1 ACGGSWPSGWLRPEF
16 PLRFVLTRSHLS
28 MPGKVHT
35 IVCLSSQDWGDRM
48 WTNKQHIMSRLAKRH
63 RVIHMDFRV
72 SSPALFAARALRH
85 DPSLA
90 FRPKRLWSAGIIPLQ
105 GAGNL
110 SIGSSWGPPGLGL
123 LPHTSPL
130 RDHFQYEQKV
140 NIVQQYLEREGVQD
154 AIIWVYHP
162 GFGEAALRLKRKLLV
177 YDCVDEYTAFPA
189 YKNVKEWMQ
198 AREEKLCRNA
208 DLVFTTAPALYERK
222 RTFNPQ
228 GTHYVHN
235 VGDAD
240 HFKQAQMPSTK
251 VPADLQALPKPV
263 ILFVGAVSNYK
274 LNIDWMLEL
283 ARTRPNHQLALIGP
297 IGVSD
302 PSTNVSALKALPN
315 VHVLGTRDYAE
326 LPAYLKGCDVAV
338 IPYRANEYTESV
350 FPIKFFEYMATG
362 KPVVVS
368 RLPALEEFLGSVRVA
383 DDAPSF
389 VAQCDD
395 AIAGGDAGAAERIA
409 LAEANSWDS
418 RVSKLMHLI
427 EAKLG

>member
-1 ACGGSWPSGWLRPEF
+1 
-16 PLRFVLTRSHLS
+16 
-28 MPGKVHT
+28 MPGPVHT

-48 WTNKQHIMSRLAKRH
+48 WTNKQHIMSRLAKQH

-72 SSPALFAARALRH
+72 SSPPVFAARALRH

-90 FRPKRLWSAGIIPLQ
+90 FKPQRLWSEGIIPKPD
-105 GAGNL
+105 AGNL
-110 SIGSSWGPPGLGL
+110 CIGSSWGPPGLSL
-123 LPHTSPL
+123 LPHTSSL
-130 RDHFQYEQKV
+130 RDRFQYDQKV
-140 NIVQQYLEREGVQD
+140 DIVQKYLDREGIED

-198 AREEKLCRNA
+198 AREEKLCKNA

-222 RTFNPQ
+222 RVFNPE

-240 HFKQAQMPSTK
+240 HFKQALSDATQ

-274 LNIDWMLEL
+274 LNIDWLLGL
-283 ARTRPNHQLALIGP
+283 ARSRPNYHLALIGP

-315 VHVLGTRDYAE
+315 VHVLGTRDYAQ

-338 IPYRANEYTESV
+338 IPYRLNEYTESV
-350 FPIKFFEYMATG
+350 FPIKFFEYLATG

-368 RLPALEEFLGSVRVA
+368 RLPALDSFLESVRVS
-383 DDAPSF
+383 DDEHSF
-389 VAQCDD
+389 VAQCDA
-395 AIAGGDAGAAERIA
+395 AIQSQGAGAAERVA

-418 RVSKLMHLI
+418 RVSKLMQLI

>member
-1 ACGGSWPSGWLRPEF
+1 MSGQ
-16 PLRFVLTRSHLS
+16 
-28 MPGKVHT
+28 VHT

-48 WTNKQHIMSRLAKRH
+48 WTNKQHIMSRLAKQH

-72 SSPALFAARALRH
+72 SSPVTFAARALRA
-85 DPSLA
+85 DPTLA
-90 FRPKRLWSAGIIPLQ
+90 WKPKRLWSEGILKRE

-110 SIGSSWGPPGLGL
+110 YVGGSWGPPGLEL
-123 LPHTSPL
+123 MPQTSAL
-130 RDHFQYEQKV
+130 RGHFQYDEKV
-140 NIVQQYLEREGVQD
+140 RIVEAFLAREGIED

-189 YKNVKEWMQ
+189 YKDCKEWLS
-198 AREEKLCRNA
+198 AREEKLCRAA

-222 RTFNPQ
+222 RVFNPE

-240 HFKQAQMPSTK
+240 HFKQTANPGLV
-251 VPADLQALPKPV
+251 VPADIAGLAKPV

-283 ARTRPNHQLALIGP
+283 ARTRPSYQIALVGP
-297 IGVSD
+297 VGVSD
-302 PSTNVSALKALPN
+302 PGTNVSELKSLPN
-315 VHVLGTRDYAE
+315 VHVLGTRDYSE

-338 IPYRANEYTESV
+338 IPYRLNEYTESV
-350 FPIKFFEYMATG
+350 FPIKFFEYLATG

-368 RLPALEEFLGSVRVA
+368 RLPALDGFLDSVRVA
-383 DDAPSF
+383 DDAQSF
-389 VAQCDD
+389 VTQCDD
-395 AIAGGDAGAAERIA
+395 AIASQGAGAEARVA
-409 LAEANSWDS
+409 LAEANSWSS
-418 RVSKLMHLI
+418 RVDALMGHIERKL
-427 EAKLG
+427 ASR

>member
-1 ACGGSWPSGWLRPEF
+1 MPSDPVR
-16 PLRFVLTRSHLS
+16 
-28 MPGKVHT
+28 T

-48 WTNKQHIMSRLAKRH
+48 WTNKQHIMSRLAKQH
-63 RVIHMDFRV
+63 RVIHMDFGV
-72 SSPALFAARALRH
+72 SSPPLFAARALRH
-85 DPSLA
+85 NPSLA
-90 FRPKRLWSAGIIPLQ
+90 FKPLRLWSEGIIPMP

-110 SIGSSWGPPGLGL
+110 SIGSSWGPPGLEL
-123 LPHTSPL
+123 MPHTSSL
-130 RDHFQYEQKV
+130 RDHFQYDQKV
-140 NIVQQYLEREGVQD
+140 EIVQRYLDREGIQD

-162 GFGEAALRLKRKLLV
+162 GFGEAAPRLKRKLLV

-189 YKNVKEWMQ
+189 YKNVKAWMQ
-198 AREEKLCRNA
+198 AREEKLCREA

-222 RTFNPQ
+222 RVFNPQ

-235 VGDAD
+235 VGDAG
-240 HFKQAQMPSTK
+240 HFKQALSDATQ
-251 VPADLQALPKPV
+251 VPADLSALPKPI

-274 LNIDWMLEL
+274 LNIDWVLEL
-283 ARTRPNHQLALIGP
+283 ARTRPNYHLALIGP

-383 DDAPSF
+383 DDAQSF

-395 AIAGGDAGAAERIA
+395 AIRSRGAGSSERIA

-418 RVSKLMHLI
+418 RVSKLMQLI
-427 EAKLG
+427 ETKLG

>member
-1 ACGGSWPSGWLRPEF
+1 
-16 PLRFVLTRSHLS
+16 
-28 MPGKVHT
+28 MPGPVHT

-48 WTNKQHIMSRLAKRH
+48 WTNKQHIMSRLAKQH

-72 SSPALFAARALRH
+72 SSPLTFAARAVRAKPGLLLRP
-85 DPSLA
+85 D
-90 FRPKRLWSAGIIPLQ
+90 RLWSEGILLRESREPRE
-105 GAGNL
+105 GT
-110 SIGSSWGPPGLGL
+110 GSLYVGGSWGPPGLEL
-123 LPHTSPL
+123 LPQTSAF
-130 RDHFQYEQKV
+130 RGHFQYDEKV
-140 NIVQQYLEREGVQD
+140 RIVEAFLEREGIED

-189 YKNVKEWMQ
+189 YKKCKEWLS
-198 AREEKLCRNA
+198 AREEKLCRSA

-222 RTFNPQ
+222 RVFNPE
-228 GTHYVHN
+228 GTFYVHN

-240 HFKQAQMPSTK
+240 HFKQTLSPSLA
-251 VPADLQALPKPV
+251 VPAEMSALKKPV

-283 ARTRPNHQLALIGP
+283 ARTRPSYQIALVGP
-297 IGVSD
+297 VGVSD
-302 PSTNVSALKALPN
+302 PGTNVSELKSLPN

-338 IPYRANEYTESV
+338 IPYRSNEYTESV
-350 FPIKFFEYMATG
+350 FPIKFFEYLATG

-368 RLPALEEFLGSVRVA
+368 RLPALEGYLDAVRVA
-383 DDAPSF
+383 DDAASF

-395 AIAGGDAGAAERIA
+395 AIASGGSGAEARIA
-409 LAEANSWDS
+409 LAEANSWPS
-418 RVSKLMHLI
+418 RVAKLMGHI
-427 EAKLG
+427 EQKLESR

>member
-1 ACGGSWPSGWLRPEF
+1 MSEA
-16 PLRFVLTRSHLS
+16 
-28 MPGKVHT
+28 VHT

-63 RVIHMDFRV
+63 RAIHMDFRV
-72 SSPALFAARALRH
+72 SSPVTFAARALRQ

-90 FRPKRLWSAGIIPLQ
+90 FKPRRLWSEGILPER

-110 SIGSSWGPPGLGL
+110 YVGKSWGPPGLEL
-123 LPHTSPL
+123 LAQTNAV
-130 RDHFQYEQKV
+130 RGHFQYDEKV
-140 NIVQQYLEREGVQD
+140 RIVQEFLHRERIDD

-162 GFGEAALRLKRKLLV
+162 GFGEAALRLERKLLV

-189 YKNVKEWMQ
+189 YKDCKEWLA
-198 AREEKLCRNA
+198 AREEQLCRSA

-222 RTFNPQ
+222 RLFNPE

-240 HFKQAQMPSTK
+240 HFKQALAPSTM
-251 VPADLQALPKPV
+251 VPADLAALPKPL

-274 LNIDWMLEL
+274 LNIDWLLEL
-283 ARTRPNHQLALIGP
+283 AKSRPNYHLALIGP
-297 IGVSD
+297 IGISD
-302 PSTNVSALKALPN
+302 PSTNVSKLKALPN
-315 VHVLGTRDYAE
+315 VHVLGTRDYSE

-338 IPYRANEYTESV
+338 IPYRLNEYTESV
-350 FPIKFFEYMATG
+350 FPIKFFEYLATG

-368 RLPALEEFLGSVRVA
+368 RLPALDGFLDSVRVA
-383 DDAPSF
+383 DDEHSF

-395 AIAGGDAGAAERIA
+395 AIESGGAGAEQRVA
-409 LAEANSWDS
+409 LAEANSWS
-418 RVSKLMHLI
+418 KRVSDLMGLI
-427 EAKLG
+427 EKKLACKTI

>member
-1 ACGGSWPSGWLRPEF
+1 VTYANRLI
-16 PLRFVLTRSHLS
+16 LQ
-28 MPGKVHT
+28 MPATEHT

-48 WTNKQHIMSRLAKRH
+48 WTNKQHIMSRLAKQH
-63 RVIHMDFRV
+63 RVIHMDFGISLPV
-72 SSPALFAARALRH
+72 TFAARALRH
-85 DPSLA
+85 DPSLL
-90 FRPKRLWSAGIIPLQ
+90 FKPRRLWSEGIIRRE
-105 GAGNL
+105 GVGNL
-110 SIGSSWGPPGLGL
+110 SLGSSWGPPGLEL
-123 LPHTSPL
+123 LPHTSAV
-130 RDHFQYEQKV
+130 RDHFQYDAKV
-140 NIVQQYLEREGVQD
+140 SIVQQYLAREGIKD

-162 GFGEAALRLKRKLLV
+162 GFGQAALRLERKLLV

-189 YKNVKEWMQ
+189 YKKCKQWLA

-222 RTFNPQ
+222 RVFNPE

-240 HFKQAQMPSTK
+240 HFKQALDPATQ
-251 VPADLQALPKPV
+251 VPADLSALPKPLV
-263 ILFVGAVSNYK
+263 LFVGAVSNYK

-283 ARTRPNHQLALIGP
+283 ARARPSYHLALIGP

-302 PSTNVSALKALPN
+302 PSTNVSALKAMPN
-315 VHVLGTRDYAE
+315 VHVLGTRDYAK

-338 IPYRANEYTESV
+338 IPYRSNEYTESV

-368 RLPALEEFLGSVRVA
+368 RLPALEGFLDSVRVA

-395 AIAGGDAGAAERIA
+395 AIASAGAGAAERVA
-409 LAEANSWDS
+409 LAEANSWSS
-418 RVSKLMHLI
+418 RVSKLMQLI
-427 EAKLG
+427 EAKLD